1 MGSNYAVLHDD
12 ISTSRVPNGGADHD
26 RMNYGSEPG
35 SNSSIVAEGDK
46 KRSYRRLLTGEPSP
60 TKARW
65 LRLHKYLYL
74 PRLLTPQ
81 ERRKAFFLALIF
93 VSFGLVFA
101 GRLYI
106 RFTIPVPAVGGTY
119 REGLLK
125 LPRTVNPVYAFT
137 NDTDRDIAK
146 LVFSRLVTYDGGGNP
161 ILDLAENYDVSP
173 DGKIY
178 TVALKKNA
186 FWHDGKKVTAD
197 DVIFTVKTIQNPT
210 YKSPLIANWQGV
222 QVEKVDEYTIRFTLR
237 APYSPFLENL
247 TVGILPKHLWEG
259 VQPEQAV
266 LHELNIK
273 PVGSGPYRF
282 DRFVQERDGSITE
295 YRLSR
300 NPDYYRDGPYINKI
314 VFAFYASFETL
325 IADWRKGKIDGF
337 NPLSKNIE
345 EELNTNKFALFTAET
360 PRVFGIF
367 FNPQK
372 SEVLAD
378 KSVRTAIA
386 RAIPRDSITN
396 YVLGRASPR
405 RSPFP
410 VYYGRTGTT
419 SRDTL
424 TFDIEAAASAL
435 SRAGFKDED
444 GDGILEKKETK
455 REGKKTVEKVTPIS
469 LTLTT
474 SDWPDLLR
482 AAEVIQQNLGAVG
495 IDVSIEGKPISD
507 LESSIIRPRNF
518 QILLFGQA
526 YGYEPDPFIFWHSS
540 QTKDPGLNIVGFN
553 DKTADKILEE
563 IRTMPNR
570 DEREKRLTTLE
581 DRLNQEL
588 LMLPLFAEHYLYV
601 LPKSVQ
607 GASIKFISLPSDRFN
622 DITSWYIDTKRVLK

>member
-1 MGSNYAVLHDD
+1 MSSDQL
-12 ISTSRVPNGGADHD
+12 STNRTPAGDLD
-26 RMNYGSEPG
+26 R
-35 SNSSIVAEGDK
+35 DQ
-46 KRSYRRLLTGEPSP
+46 TGYTPEPSP
-60 TKARW
+60 IQSRW
-65 LRLHKYLYL
+65 LRLHKYFYL

-81 ERRKAFFLALIF
+81 ERKKAIFLALVF
-93 VSFGLVFA
+93 VSFGALFA
-101 GRLYI
+101 GRLYV

-125 LPRTVNPVYAFT
+125 PPRTINPLYAFT

-161 ILDLAENYDVSP
+161 ILDLAENYEVSS

-197 DVIFTVKTIQNPT
+197 DVIFTVKTIQNPA

-222 QVEKVDEYTIRFTLR
+222 QIEKVDEYAIRFTLR

-266 LHELNIK
+266 LHELNTK

-282 DRFVQERDGSITE
+282 DGFIQERDGSITE
-295 YRLSR
+295 YRLAR
-300 NPDYYRDGPYINKI
+300 NPDYYRDGPYIKRI

-325 IADWRKGKIDGF
+325 LADWRKGRIDGF

-345 EELNTNKFALFTAET
+345 EELNPDKFALFMAET
-360 PRVFGIF
+360 PRVFGVF

-372 SEVLAD
+372 SEALAD
-378 KSVRTAIA
+378 KNVREAIA
-386 RAIPRDSITN
+386 AAIPRDSITN
-396 YVLGRASPR
+396 YILGKASPR

-410 VYYGRTGTT
+410 LFYGNIGTT
-419 SRDTL
+419 SEGARASSTE
-424 TFDIEAAASAL
+424 TAASLLA
-435 SRAGFKDED
+435 RTGFIDRD
-444 GDGILEKKETK
+444 NDGIREKKETK
-455 REGKKTVEKVTPIS
+455 REGKKTVEKIT
-469 LTLTT
+469 TLSFTLST

-482 AAEVIQQNLGAVG
+482 AAEVIQQNLEAVG
-495 IDVSIEGKPISD
+495 IDVAIEGKPISD
-507 LESSIIRPRNF
+507 LESSVIRPRNF

-540 QTKDPGLNIVGFN
+540 QTKDPGLNIVSFS
-553 DKTADKILEE
+553 DKAADKILEE
-563 IRTMPNR
+563 IRTISDR
-570 DEREKRLTTLE
+570 SEREKRFGTLE
-581 DRLNQEL
+581 DRLDQDP
-588 LMLPLFAEHYLYV
+588 LMLPLFAEHYLYI
-601 LPKSVQ
+601 LPRSIQ
-607 GASIKFISLPSDRFN
+607 GVNLSFISLPSDRFN
-622 DITSWYIDTKRVLK
+622 TVTNWYIDTKRILK